1 MRFEDAA
8 KLNDRTRH
16 VEPVKGATG
25 CDQIN
30 GCIGKSCGFGCA
42 VKELELLSKM
52 APAIPDKLA
61 EPVFRWL
68 SKMPGFH
75 SSESE
80 EKVMTALAKK
90 KANRLL
96 L

>member
-1 MRFEDAA
+1 
-8 KLNDRTRH
+8 
-16 VEPVKGATG
+16 
-25 CDQIN
+25 
-30 GCIGKSCGFGCA
+30 
-42 VKELELLSKM
+42 LELLSKM
-52 APAIPDKLA
+52 TPAIGNELA